1 MKQVAPTT
9 FDILYYLFSL
19 EHHTIQKAYLE
30 QFVFTV
36 DFSARNFFI
45 WKLQFFRMKT
55 LEEAAHRMNT
65 LLVKSVHPVIP
76 DDQEAKP
83 SENSEE
89 LESQD
94 DSAITADESEPE
106 DVDKKEESGEDSDS
120 LLGKYLQ
127 GLSLSNMCQYPE

>member
-1 MKQVAPTT
+1 MKQLAPTT
-9 FDILYYLFSL
+9 FDIFYYLFSL
-19 EHHTIQKAYLE
+19 EHYTTRKAYLE
-30 QFVFTV
+30 QLVFTV
-36 DFSARNFFI
+36 DFSARNFII

-65 LLVKSVHPVIP
+65 LLVKSVHP
-76 DDQEAKP
+76 DQEAKP

-94 DSAITADESEPE
+94 DSAITADETEPE

>member
-1 MKQVAPTT
+1 
-9 FDILYYLFSL
+9 
-19 EHHTIQKAYLE
+19 
-30 QFVFTV
+30 
-36 DFSARNFFI
+36 
-45 WKLQFFRMKT
+45 
-55 LEEAAHRMNT
+55 MNT
-65 LLVKSVHPVIP
+65 LLVKSAHPVIP

-106 DVDKKEESGEDSDS
+106 DVDKKEESGEDSDT
-120 LLGKYLQ
+120 LLGKYFQ

>member
-1 MKQVAPTT
+1 
-9 FDILYYLFSL
+9 
-19 EHHTIQKAYLE
+19 
-30 QFVFTV
+30 
-36 DFSARNFFI
+36 
-45 WKLQFFRMKT
+45 
-55 LEEAAHRMNT
+55 MNT

-89 LESQD
+89 MESQD

-127 GLSLSNMCQYPE
+127 GLSLSRTCVSILNNSYQCVWTSKRVI